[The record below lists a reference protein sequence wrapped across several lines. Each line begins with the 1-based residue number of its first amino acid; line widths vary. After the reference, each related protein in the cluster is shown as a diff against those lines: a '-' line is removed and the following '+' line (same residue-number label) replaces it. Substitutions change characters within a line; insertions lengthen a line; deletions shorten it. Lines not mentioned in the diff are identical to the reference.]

1 MMCTLGVSL
10 SLALGWSE
18 ESWVEARSKA
28 SVAYAKGS
36 KGYTL
41 TATLSSKRHS
51 ESDATIQVSMV
62 GADGTQTEWETLGSG
77 WTTAMM
83 GKERKVEIRFQ
94 SVGSPAQLLLKTDSS
109 DGTLFESVTVEAS
122 GVDKVRAL
130 LPVAVAW
137 RTTPLARGSAQCA
150 LGVLRYQWHQR
161 QMPLQWLV
169 RVRGQQV

>member
-1 MMCTLGVSL
+1 MGGERGVVMARLCWVMCTLGVSL

-41 TATLSSKRHS
+41 T
-51 ESDATIQVSMV
+51 ATIQVSMV

-94 SVGSPAQLLLKTDSS
+94 SVGSPSQLLLKTDSS

-122 GVDKVRAL
+122 GVDKVYFD
-130 LPVAVAW
+130 
-137 RTTPLARGSAQCA
+137 TSGTS
-150 LGVLRYQWHQR
+150 
-161 QMPLQWLV
+161 V
-169 RVRGQQV
+169 RCRSSGWFGFGASK